1 MYTQKGRDYLMK
13 KFVIFF
19 ILYLA
24 AHSFAFADNAEEIKQ
39 VNKKVAQIE
48 KTKDE
53 LNILELKLHT
63 GELEAA
69 PPEVMFYYEA
79 NNMELVML
87 QATVGHEIYTTKHTY
102 YLSNNSVIKY
112 LKESFNHPDSPP
124 KRAIIYDHKGK
135 PLWQNI
141 NAPIIKPAEIKKQ
154 FERNVN
160 LLRAF
165 SKY

>member
-1 MYTQKGRDYLMK
+1 MK

-19 ILYLA
+19 IFYLVT
-24 AHSFAFADNAEEIKQ
+24 HSFVFADNTEEIKQ
-39 VNKKVAQIE
+39 VNKKAAQIE
-48 KTKDE
+48 KTKDK

-63 GELEAA
+63 SELEAA

-79 NNMELVML
+79 DNMELVML
-87 QATVGHEIYTTKHTY
+87 QVNVGHEIFTTKHTY
-102 YLSNNSVIKY
+102 YFNNNCVIKY

-124 KRAIIYDHKGK
+124 KKAIIYNDKGK

-154 FERNVN
+154 FERNVD
-160 LLRAF
+160 LLIAF

>member
-1 MYTQKGRDYLMK
+1 MK

-19 ILYLA
+19 ILYLSVY
-24 AHSFAFADNAEEIKQ
+24 SFTFADNTEVIKQ

-48 KTKDE
+48 KTKEE

-79 NNMELVML
+79 DNMELVML
-87 QATVGHEIYTTKHTY
+87 KATVGHEIYTTKHTY
-102 YLSNNSVIKY
+102 YLNNNRVIKY

-124 KRAIIYDHKGK
+124 KQAIIYDNKGK
-135 PLWQNI
+135 PLWKNI
-141 NAPIIKPAEIKKQ
+141 NEPLIKPAEIKQQ
-154 FERNVN
+154 FERNMD
-160 LLRAF
+160 LLRTF